1 MFDTVLGLPVHPLV
15 VHAVV
20 VLLPLMAVLTVVA
33 ALRPALPRRLL
44 WWVVGGNAVVFGV
57 TLVARESGLW
67 LRSALGGQVAAQHAA
82 LGNVLP
88 WFSLLL
94 VVASAGLALS
104 PRYGPLRT
112 LAVTVSI
119 LAAVAAVAWTV
130 RTGDSGARAVW
141 GGRF

>member
-1 MFDTVLGLPVHPLV
+1 MFDTILGLPVHPLV

-33 ALRPALPRRLL
+33 ALRPRAHERFA
-44 WWVVGGNAVVFGV
+44 WWVVAGNAAVFGM

-67 LRSALGGQVAAQHAA
+67 LRGALGGQVAREHAD

-94 VVASAGLALS
+94 VVTSAGLALA
-104 PRYGPLRT
+104 RRRRPLRT
-112 LAVTVSI
+112 IAVTLTV